1 MAGYLVTT
9 FNDQQPGIF
18 QYLSKGNDAFHYQPL
33 NGGKPI
39 LKSDIL
45 TGGSR
50 DPFLFASPD
59 HKAFWILATD
69 LDISKTSWLESQKYG
84 SRSIIAWSSTD
95 MIHWTKAKAF
105 QVEGPE
111 AGFVWAPSVIQEN
124 DRYTLF
130 WSSRIYEKSDIK
142 HEKVPLYTTIRYTT
156 TKDFITF
163 DPPKNYIEP
172 SKYSKI
178 DQEFLAL
185 EGGEYLRFLK
195 DESRNF
201 ITTEKSKG
209 GLFGQWT
216 QVGSSISEREGPLA
230 FLDNKDSSLVHLW
243 ADRFGGPQGYG
254 YDSYESHDPINGNFK
269 PTTGQTISPN
279 GLRHGTVTPLTEEEY
294 K

>member
-105 QVEGPE
+105 QVEGSE

-130 WSSRIYEKSDIK
+130 GVVVFMKRVISSMKK
-142 HEKVPLYTTIRYTT
+142 
-156 TKDFITF
+156 
-163 DPPKNYIEP
+163 
-172 SKYSKI
+172 
-178 DQEFLAL
+178 FL
-185 EGGEYLRFLK
+185 F
-195 DESRNF
+195 
-201 ITTEKSKG
+201 TP
-209 GLFGQWT
+209 LFGILPRKI
-216 QVGSSISEREGPLA
+216 SS
-230 FLDNKDSSLVHLW
+230 HLILQRIILNHPSIPRLIKSFW
-243 ADRFGGPQGYG
+243 
-254 YDSYESHDPINGNFK
+254 
-269 PTTGQTISPN
+269 
-279 GLRHGTVTPLTEEEY
+279 L
-294 K
+294 